1 MIGYTKTERIKKKK
15 KLCANS
21 RPGFYS
27 LPCVSDLVTMN
38 CVGTLL
44 QQGTLVLLLV
54 APGILCASRR
64 DTLSVSSAVPS
75 TTSSLE
81 HLDTRFPPRHYSFD
95 PRPNIDLSALFPAE
109 ATSTLSSTKA
119 EDESRRDLSTEDSEK
134 DATVVATASEHREDL
149 PSLDGTTKQNSASI
163 KSSEDEKLEEG
174 PRAIVNVQRQSLSGV
189 SYIIHPDNLPPP
201 SYEPLKDLPPPS
213 HPVAQWRPD
222 LFIKLCCSQSNETE
236 SENDK
241 NNTLIDIH
249 TGSAKVDNE
258 TDPDNQVNAQEIDGG
273 SSEGEPAGSHSLKP
287 SHNTEE
293 IPNTSQ
299 DKPSVVQQPCAD
311 LPEDSEKCKDSVI
324 NKAEDAVAADDF
336 ASTEI
341 PENDEGQMEATA
353 TSERSASN
361 LTQLVVELGAL
372 GDVATK
378 HFMDASS
385 NHTPRYEESGSTT
398 YQDMA
403 NFLKDIAS
411 SDGFQNAFLGDLI
424 SNFGSLDQNA
434 MKLIYSLLIRP
445 LEAAHQ
451 GTKTDRMGAAPD
463 TKPNSP
469 NHLPSLAMSPDFLML
484 NKDKLPLRDE
494 PANGYHPFFLS
505 PPQKSPTIG
514 PPRAQL
520 RPSPTVHQVAT
531 GHNDQAWLPTRSM
544 PRKPS
549 DGLRGDEG
557 VDVITAPPFQ
567 NFEVVLG
574 SSLNHDEKPKSR
586 PQPPQSSQGAVQ
598 HPLPFDK
605 LRLGLEMPPP
615 EALDALPP
623 GSVLIP
629 PSYILKQAK
638 LPQVITKKDG
648 TPGLEMPLSDFLP
661 NLPFFGNDDKTQRL
675 QPPAKPQAHDIPPR
689 LPSFLSSFLSGRPHS
704 RPEKGPPVRQRPLN
718 RHMFLPRRPPIA
730 PPPPVTKLTPPATRI
745 PTHALPKAVVTS
757 LSPTFTP
764 PPPPPPA
771 APYVPHS
778 PIDQKTP
785 NVLPNSVNPSGLSVA
800 GPIPVPVFVS
810 VPPKKDSVAA
820 APPTQVQSE
829 GTSEH
834 HKESSQKD
842 HTDSAH
848 HQIESASSSGS
859 VVIGGGEAQSPKDY
873 PAYEEYLD
881 ATSLGNN
888 SDASYLNHEYYDE
901 LPPDYILEY
910 YDYRDYYDQQ
920 LGRDGLLKTGS
931 PSDVGLDN
939 SDMDNLHNQAAPYDS
954 SILNET
960 RTPADYGSLYAQSIP
975 LQPEAPP
982 TLSEQ
987 EKSDLQMLLQNHQIG
1002 AALAEA
1008 NSTIFSIN
1016 STQKEA
1022 TSPTKEAG
1030 TEFMDD
1036 HDYYDVPLTNQRGN
1050 PFLALSPSAP
1060 SFPSAPSAPEPP
1072 EPLPPAEVQFGSND
1086 LAVSH
1091 LWNNIQLIPL
1101 APELFDTSETAPEN
1115 NLNLTSLF
1123 YDAVPISPTEHS
1135 NIKNDIPDL
1144 QWNNFDTSLDEDNTE
1159 DTLTSEEEVE
1169 NAKFMAYVLIGA
1181 CCGLA
1186 LLSVAGII
1194 VIVRFKK
1201 TCGSRQIRTRT
1212 RLTDQNSIEDSSRH
1226 DGGPGDTLTLGGESG
1241 HKLGSWFTGRHEHQ
1255 LGSGKLRSNM
1265 ALPDVHD
1272 LKREKNKTG
1281 STRDLLSLTSESS
1294 TSSRSSSPRQAR
1306 GSARAAGE
1314 PRVAATLSENEEAR
1328 GSWLHGEYRASHS
1341 DLSQAAA
1348 QDLAY
1353 IPRHY
1358 HGREPHP
1365 TSSSGRPTHPVHIPH
1380 QQESF
1385 RYRTESSME
1394 SEELHQRSS
1403 RERRYTAEKN
1413 VKEDTQERMHSGR
1426 RPRYVVSSLE
1436 SEELNDHLGH
1446 SEREPCT
1453 TDSEA
1458 EDRTTHYD
1466 EDESRDPSCYMG
1478 NSRELDD
1485 TIASRGAAPVTSMT
1499 SQELGDHLSRDL
1511 KQYQSRRTR
1520 QHQEDKRDAEG
1531 DEGAHG
1537 EELQRSQS
1545 QVSFSRDNVQNE
1557 VFLEFDNI
1565 FRQHGQYLSGDPL
1578 PPAST
1583 LGHVSRHTT
1592 DTLLTASRGNTP
1604 DSIDMSHHHS
1614 YSHRRNHRSSDPP
1627 RPPSPPTTP
1636 PRFSPPPAPPR
1647 PPKPGH
1653 LSQPGTPSPKANR
1666 ARPPSP
1672 GEAPPSP
1679 PRHQRPSASRNNEE
1693 ERLI

>member
-1 MIGYTKTERIKKKK
+1 MRQR
-15 KLCANS
+15 
-21 RPGFYS
+21 RPGFYN
-27 LPCVSDLVTMN
+27 LPCVSDLVTMHSV
-38 CVGTLL
+38 CALL
-44 QQGTLVLLLV
+44 QQGILVLLLV
-54 APGILCASRR
+54 TSGILCSSRR
-64 DTLSVSSAVPS
+64 DTEAVSNAFSS
-75 TTSSLE
+75 TTSSSE

-95 PRPNIDLSALFPAE
+95 PRPNIDLSALVSGESASTLTSLKVDDNFQGD
-109 ATSTLSSTKA
+109 TSTENSNKGNS
-119 EDESRRDLSTEDSEK
+119 
-134 DATVVATASEHREDL
+134 VAGHPEV
-149 PSLDGTTKQNSASI
+149 SASPEGI
-163 KSSEDEKLEEG
+163 TDQNDGSTRTHADEKLEEG
-174 PRAIVNVQRQSLSGV
+174 PRAIVDVQRQSLSGV

-222 LFIKLCCSQSNETE
+222 LFIKVCCSPSNETI
-236 SENDK
+236 SDSNENS
-241 NNTLIDIH
+241 TLIDIH
-249 TGSAKVDNE
+249 TGYAEIGNK
-258 TDPDNQVNAQEIDGG
+258 TDPENKGTEEVDG
-273 SSEGEPAGSHSLKP
+273 EGEPVGSYLL
-287 SHNTEE
+287 NDEE
-293 IPNTSQ
+293 TVKYSSDGEKTLNISQ
-299 DKPSVVQQPCAD
+299 DKLLQNCGALQ
-311 LPEDSEKCKDSVI
+311 EGSEKCRDSNDNKAGDSV
-324 NKAEDAVAADDF
+324 DVDDF

-341 PENDEGQMEATA
+341 PGNDEGQLEPTA
-353 TSERSASN
+353 TSERSSSN
-361 LTQLVVELGAL
+361 FTQLVVELGAL
-372 GDVATK
+372 GDAANK
-378 HFMDASS
+378 HFLDASS

-403 NFLKDIAS
+403 NFLKDIAN

-451 GTKTDRMGAAPD
+451 GIKTDRMGASPN
-463 TKPNSP
+463 TKLNSP
-469 NHLPSLAMSPDFLML
+469 NHLPSPSMTPDFLML

-514 PPRAQL
+514 PARAQL
-520 RPSPTVHQVAT
+520 RPSPTVQAVAS
-531 GHNDQAWLPTRSM
+531 GYSDQAWLPTRSL

-549 DGLRGDEG
+549 DGLRGDEN

-574 SSLNHDEKPKSR
+574 SSLNHDGKSKSHPQA
-586 PQPPQSSQGAVQ
+586 PQPSQGASQ

-615 EALDALPP
+615 DALEALPP

-638 LPQVITKKDG
+638 LPQIITKKDG
-648 TPGLEMPLSDFLP
+648 TPGLEMSFPDFLP
-661 NLPFFGNDDKTQRL
+661 NLPFFGNDKPQRM

-689 LPSFLSSFLSGRPHS
+689 LPSFLSSFLSGARPHS

-718 RHMFLPRRPPIA
+718 RHMFLPRRPPTA

-745 PTHALPKAVVTS
+745 PTRALPTAIVTS

-764 PPPPPPA
+764 PPPPVS
-771 APYVPHS
+771 YVPHK
-778 PIDQKTP
+778 PIDQETP

-820 APPTQVQSE
+820 ASPAQVQS
-829 GTSEH
+829 GGPSMH
-834 HKESSQKD
+834 HEESPQKD
-842 HTDSAH
+842 HMDKVH
-848 HQIESASSSGS
+848 YQIESASTTGN
-859 VVIGGGEAQSPKDY
+859 VVIGEGEAQSPKDY
-873 PAYEEYLD
+873 PLIYEEYPD
-881 ATSLGNN
+881 AASHDN
-888 SDASYLNHEYYDE
+888 SSDTNYHNHEYYDE

-910 YDYRDYYDQQ
+910 YDYQDYYDQQ
-920 LGRDGLLKTGS
+920 LRRDGLLKTGS
-931 PSDVGLDN
+931 SSEVKSGSSD
-939 SDMDNLHNQAAPYDS
+939 SDTLHNQEASHTSA
-954 SILNET
+954 ITNET
-960 RTPADYGSLYAQSIP
+960 NASDDHDGLYSP
-975 LQPEAPP
+975 SVSFEPEISP

-987 EKSDLQMLLQNHQIG
+987 EQSDLQMLLQNHQMA

-1008 NSTIFSIN
+1008 NSTVLSIN
-1016 STQKEA
+1016 STQIGVQS
-1022 TSPTKEAG
+1022 TTKEPD

-1036 HDYYDVPLTNQRGN
+1036 HDYYDVPITSQRGN
-1050 PFLALSPSAP
+1050 PYLAHPPPSAP
-1060 SFPSAPSAPEPP
+1060 SFPSAPSPS
-1072 EPLPPAEVQFGSND
+1072 EPLPPAEVHFGSND

-1101 APELFDTSETAPEN
+1101 APELFDTSETASED

-1123 YDAVPISPTEHS
+1123 YDAVPISPTEHP
-1135 NIKNDIPDL
+1135 NIKNDL
-1144 QWNNFDTSLDEDNTE
+1144 TELHWNNFDTSIDQVSAEKE
-1159 DTLTSEEEVE
+1159 LTPEEEVE

-1194 VIVRFKK
+1194 VIIRFKK

-1212 RLTDQNSIEDSSRH
+1212 RLTEQNSIEDSSRL
-1226 DGGPGDTLTLGGESG
+1226 DAGPVDTLTLGGESG
-1241 HKLGSWFTGRHEHQ
+1241 HKLGSWFTGRHEHH

-1265 ALPDVHD
+1265 TLPDVHD

-1294 TSSRSSSPRQAR
+1294 TSSRSSSPRQGRGGAR
-1306 GSARAAGE
+1306 TAGE
-1314 PRVAATLSENEEAR
+1314 SRAGGTHSESEEPR
-1328 GSWLHGEYRASHS
+1328 GSWLHGEYRASNS
-1341 DLSQAAA
+1341 DLSQTAA

-1358 HGREPHP
+1358 HGRDPHP
-1365 TSSSGRPTHPVHIPH
+1365 TSSSSRPTHPLHTPH

-1394 SEELHQRSS
+1394 SEELKHRSS
-1403 RERRYTAEKN
+1403 REHRYTAEKTG
-1413 VKEDTQERMHSGR
+1413 KEDAQERMHSGR

-1466 EDESRDPSCYMG
+1466 EDDSRDPSCYTG
-1478 NSRELDD
+1478 HSRELDD
-1485 TIASRGAAPVTSMT
+1485 TVASRGAAPVTSMT

-1511 KQYQSRRTR
+1511 KQYQTRRSR
-1520 QHQEDKRDAEG
+1520 QHQEDKREAEG
-1531 DEGAHG
+1531 DEGTHG

-1565 FRQHGQYLSGDPL
+1565 FRQHGQYLSGDPI

-1583 LGHVSRHTT
+1583 LGRVSRRTT
-1592 DTLLTASRGNTP
+1592 DTLLSVSRANTP

-1614 YSHRRNHRSSDPP
+1614 FSHHRDHRTSDL
-1627 RPPSPPTTP
+1627 PSPPTTP

-1679 PRHQRPSASRNNEE
+1679 PRHQHPSGNRNSEE

>member
-1 MIGYTKTERIKKKK
+1 M
-15 KLCANS
+15 S
-21 RPGFYS
+21 
-27 LPCVSDLVTMN
+27 
-38 CVGTLL
+38 
-44 QQGTLVLLLV
+44 
-54 APGILCASRR
+54 ASNAF
-64 DTLSVSSAVPS
+64 SS
-75 TTSSLE
+75 TTSSSE
-81 HLDTRFPPRHYSFD
+81 YLDTRFPPRHYSFD
-95 PRPNIDLSALFPAE
+95 PRPNIDLSALVPGE
-109 ATSTLSSTKA
+109 AASTLSSLKVDDNFHGDTP
-119 EDESRRDLSTEDSEK
+119 TEDFNK
-134 DATVVATASEHREDL
+134 GITVAGHLED
-149 PSLDGTTKQNSASI
+149 SASRDGI
-163 KSSEDEKLEEG
+163 TEQNDGSTNTHEDEKLEEG
-174 PRAIVNVQRQSLSGV
+174 PRAIVDVQRQSLSGV

-222 LFIKLCCSQSNETE
+222 LFIKLCCSPSNETI
-236 SENDK
+236 SDNENSTVIDFHTGHAEVG
-241 NNTLIDIH
+241 NNTDPE
-249 TGSAKVDNE
+249 TKDVQQVD
-258 TDPDNQVNAQEIDGG
+258 AG
-273 SSEGEPAGSHSLKP
+273 EGEPAGSFVFSDIETIRSSNDSEKP
-287 SHNTEE
+287 L
-293 IPNTSQ
+293 NTSQ
-299 DKPSVVQQPCAD
+299 DKLLQNCRD
-311 LPEDSEKCKDSVI
+311 LQEDSEKCRDSIV
-324 NKAEDAVAADDF
+324 NEAGDVDVDDF

-341 PENDEGQMEATA
+341 PENDEGQLEPTA
-353 TSERSASN
+353 TSERSAN
-361 LTQLVVELGAL
+361 NFTQLVMELGAL
-372 GDVATK
+372 GDAANK

-403 NFLKDIAS
+403 NFLKDIAN
-411 SDGFQNAFLGDLI
+411 SDGFQSAFLGDLI

-451 GTKTDRMGAAPD
+451 GIKTDRMGASPD

-469 NHLPSLAMSPDFLML
+469 NYLPSPSMTPDFLML

-514 PPRAQL
+514 PARAQL
-520 RPSPTVHQVAT
+520 HPSPAVQAVAS
-531 GHNDQAWLPTRSM
+531 GYGDQAWLPTRSL

-549 DGLRGDEG
+549 DGLRGDEN

-574 SSLNHDEKPKSR
+574 SSLNHDKSKSH
-586 PQPPQSSQGAVQ
+586 PQAPPSSQGTSQ

-615 EALDALPP
+615 DALEALPP

-648 TPGLEMPLSDFLP
+648 TPGLEMPFSDFLP
-661 NLPFFGNDDKTQRL
+661 NLPFFGNDKPQRL

-689 LPSFLSSFLSGRPHS
+689 LPSFLSSFLSGARPHS
-704 RPEKGPPVRQRPLN
+704 RPEKGSPVRQRPLN
-718 RHMFLPRRPPIA
+718 RHMFLPRRPPTA

-745 PTHALPKAVVTS
+745 PTRAVPAAIVTS

-764 PPPPPPA
+764 PPPPVS
-771 APYVPHS
+771 YVPHK
-778 PIDQKTP
+778 PIDQETP

-820 APPTQVQSE
+820 ASPAQSS
-829 GTSEH
+829 GPSIH
-834 HKESSQKD
+834 HKESPQKD
-842 HTDSAH
+842 HLDELH
-848 HQIESASSSGS
+848 RQIESASTVSS
-859 VVIGGGEAQSPKDY
+859 VVIGEGVSQSPKDY
-873 PAYEEYLD
+873 TLIYKEYAD
-881 ATSLGNN
+881 AASHDN
-888 SDASYLNHEYYDE
+888 SSDTNYHNHEYYDE

-910 YDYRDYYDQQ
+910 YDYQDYYDQQ
-920 LGRDGLLKTGS
+920 LGRDGFLKTG
-931 PSDVGLDN
+931 PSSEVGLGN
-939 SDMDNLHNQAAPYDS
+939 SDSDSLHNRDPSYAFS
-954 SILNET
+954 SLNET
-960 RTPADYGSLYAQSIP
+960 NASDDHAGLYGPSVP
-975 LQPEAPP
+975 FQPEISP

-987 EKSDLQMLLQNHQIG
+987 EQSDLQMLLQNHQMA

-1008 NSTIFSIN
+1008 NSTILSVN
-1016 STQKEA
+1016 STQIGVP
-1022 TSPTKEAG
+1022 SPTKEAG

-1036 HDYYDVPLTNQRGN
+1036 HDYYDVPLTSQRGN
-1050 PFLALSPSAP
+1050 PYLAHPSQSEP
-1060 SFPSAPSAPEPP
+1060 SFPSAPSSP
-1072 EPLPPAEVQFGSND
+1072 EPLPPAEVHFGTND

-1101 APELFDTSETAPEN
+1101 APELFDTPETAPED

-1123 YDAVPISPTEHS
+1123 YEAVPISPTEHP
-1135 NIKNDIPDL
+1135 NMKNDFTEL
-1144 QWNNFDTSLDEDNTE
+1144 QWNNFDTSIDQVSAENE
-1159 DTLTSEEEVE
+1159 LTPEEEIE

-1212 RLTDQNSIEDSSRH
+1212 RLTEQNSTEDSSRL

-1241 HKLGSWFTGRHEHQ
+1241 HKLGSWFTGRPEHH

-1265 ALPDVHD
+1265 TLPDVHD

-1294 TSSRSSSPRQAR
+1294 SSSRSSSPRQGRGGAR
-1306 GSARAAGE
+1306 TAGE
-1314 PRVAATLSENEEAR
+1314 SRAGGTHSENEEPR
-1328 GSWLHGEYRASHS
+1328 ESWLHGEYRASHS
-1341 DLSQAAA
+1341 DLSQTAT

-1353 IPRHY
+1353 IPRQY
-1358 HGREPHP
+1358 HGRDPHP
-1365 TSSSGRPTHPVHIPH
+1365 TSTHPLHIPH

-1394 SEELHQRSS
+1394 SEELQQRSS
-1403 RERRYTAEKN
+1403 RERRYTAEKAG
-1413 VKEDTQERMHSGR
+1413 KEDAQERMHSGR

-1466 EDESRDPSCYMG
+1466 EDESRDPSCYTG
-1478 NSRELDD
+1478 HSRELDD
-1485 TIASRGAAPVTSMT
+1485 AVASRGAAPVTSMT

-1520 QHQEDKRDAEG
+1520 QHQEDKREAEG
-1531 DEGAHG
+1531 DEGRHG

-1565 FRQHGQYLSGDPL
+1565 FRQHGQYLSGDPI

-1583 LGHVSRHTT
+1583 LGRVSRRTT
-1592 DTLLTASRGNTP
+1592 DTLLSVSRTNTP

-1614 YSHRRNHRSSDPP
+1614 SHHRDHRTSDLPS
-1627 RPPSPPTTP
+1627 PPSPPTTP

-1679 PRHQRPSASRNNEE
+1679 PRHQRPSGNRNSEE